1 MDGYNYYITEDSDE
15 DIFDGNSSDEVD
27 DVDLVFE
34 GTRHQKKQA
43 LQRIIKGECSSS
55 EDEFEDLMSKKLDD
69 KIGEVERSFLS
80 RLKDQKKDEDQKNDP
95 EMKDEDLLFDP
106 NADDEDEIWAKQQK
120 SRFPSSVTSS
130 PSISFFVV
138 DNR

>member
-1 MDGYNYYITEDSDE
+1 
-15 DIFDGNSSDEVD
+15 
-27 DVDLVFE
+27 
-34 GTRHQKKQA
+34 
-43 LQRIIKGECSSS
+43 
-55 EDEFEDLMSKKLDD
+55 MSKKLDD

-138 DNR
+138 DNRETMMTSVLTALLV